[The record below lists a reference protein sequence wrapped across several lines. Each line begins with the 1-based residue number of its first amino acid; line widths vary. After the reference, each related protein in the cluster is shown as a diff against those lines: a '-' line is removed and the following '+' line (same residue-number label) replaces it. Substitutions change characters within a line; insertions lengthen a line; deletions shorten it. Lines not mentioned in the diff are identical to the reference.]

1 MYVVDHPPQV
11 LRLEAVIKFLLEA
24 RLERGERRRHRLPR
38 QPADR
43 LQRLKVHPKE
53 ALDLRVLHLETTTRR
68 VCPRSRAKCT

>member
-43 LQRLKVHPKE
+43 LKVHPKE
-53 ALDLRVLHLETTTRR
+53 AAVEIFFAYHHSKQL
-68 VCPRSRAKCT
+68 

>member
-38 QPADR
+38 QPRRHGAELLRRGRPGR
-43 LQRLKVHPKE
+43 LPLGG
-53 ALDLRVLHLETTTRR
+53 A
-68 VCPRSRAKCT
+68 